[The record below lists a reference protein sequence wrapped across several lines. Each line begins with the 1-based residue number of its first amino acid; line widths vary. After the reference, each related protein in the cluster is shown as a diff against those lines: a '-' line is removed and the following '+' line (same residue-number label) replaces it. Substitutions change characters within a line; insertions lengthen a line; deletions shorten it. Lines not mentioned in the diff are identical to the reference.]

1 MTPRLTELPAN
12 PSDDELELA
21 DDLTSSADLL
31 SEKQHY
37 EKTITK
43 DAKELEATFIK
54 AKPFQSDD
62 PTEFLTFKNR
72 DDKRSRYLG
81 DPDLRRAKTKLT
93 MTPEMKTE
101 WRRCRDDI
109 VYFVKTYMRIVHVDH
124 GMVLFKLWEFQERM
138 LRNME
143 HNRFF
148 VSKCPRQVGKSITT
162 AAYILHYMI
171 FNKDK
176 NIGILANKATTSAEI
191 LDRVKKA
198 FRYLPDF
205 LQPGVDEWNK
215 TSIKLDNG
223 CQVSSHATSSSS
235 VRGQSFSMLFID
247 EVAFIER
254 NEWAEFWK
262 STYPTVSSG
271 KKTKVLMVSTPN
283 GMNQFYDIWQ
293 KAVSKQSSFFPFS
306 IHWSDVPGRDEKWKQ
321 ETIGNTSFEDFLQEY
336 ECQFRS
342 STGTL
347 IRSASI
353 EQMINTALE
362 PISKDNDIYIYKE
375 AKKNHKYFCTVD
387 VAEGRG
393 QDYSTAVV
401 MDVSTFP
408 YDVVA
413 VYRSNK
419 VSPLMLPQIL
429 MHLAMRYNKAQIL
442 IEIANQGLLVAK
454 ELYMDLE
461 YENLVQF
468 GGIELG
474 IKQSKRSKAIG
485 CSTLKDLI
493 ELNKLNIN
501 SRLVADE
508 FTTFV
513 EKNLSF
519 AAMEGYHDDLVMA
532 LVVFAYFTTMDE
544 FDNYVDR
551 SLRLPDELF
560 TDQIEQLEEEFM
572 GFIFH
577 DDGVGPIADETD
589 MNMSWLT
596 N

>member
-1 MTPRLTELPAN
+1 MTQKKIEPATN
-12 PSDDELELA
+12 QDGDELDLM
-21 DDLTSSADLL
+21 DDTSSSADLL
-31 SEKQHY
+31 TEKEQY
-37 EKTITK
+37 EKTITE
-43 DAKELEATFIK
+43 DAVELEESFVKAT
-54 AKPFQSDD
+54 PFQCDD
-62 PTEFLTFKNR
+62 PTQFLTFKNR
-72 DDKRSRYLG
+72 DERKSRYLG
-81 DPDLRRAKTKLT
+81 DPDLRRAKTPLK
-93 MTPEMKTE
+93 MTADMVRE
-101 WRRCRDDI
+101 WKRCRDDI
-109 VYFVKTYMRIVHVDH
+109 VYFVKNYMRIVHVDH
-124 GMVLFKLWEFQERM
+124 GMVLFKLWDFQERM

-205 LQPGVDEWNK
+205 LQPGVEEWNK

-247 EVAFIER
+247 EVAFIPR
-254 NEWAEFWK
+254 NEWDEFWK

-293 KAVSKQSSFFPFS
+293 KAVSRKSSFFPFS
-306 IHWSDVPGRDEKWKQ
+306 IHWSDVPGRDENWKA

-342 STGTL
+342 SSGTL
-347 IRSASI
+347 INSAAI
-353 EQMINTALE
+353 ERMINNEIE
-362 PISKDNDIYIYKE
+362 PISKDNDLMIYKE
-375 AKKNHKYFCTVD
+375 AQKNHKYFCTVD

-493 ELNKLNIN
+493 ETDKLVIN

-551 SLRLPDELF
+551 KFRLPDELF
-560 TDQIEQLEEEFM
+560 STEIEQLEEDFM

-577 DDGVGPIADETD
+577 DDGVGPIAEETD
-589 MNMSWLT
+589 VSWMT
-596 N
+596 D

>member
-1 MTPRLTELPAN
+1 MTQKKIEPATN
-12 PSDDELELA
+12 QDGDELDLM
-21 DDLTSSADLL
+21 DDTSSSADLL
-31 SEKQHY
+31 TEKEQY
-37 EKTITK
+37 EKTITE
-43 DAKELEATFIK
+43 DAVELEESFVKAT
-54 AKPFQSDD
+54 PFQCDD
-62 PTEFLTFKNR
+62 PTAFLTFKNR
-72 DDKRSRYLG
+72 DERKSRYLG
-81 DPDLRRAKTKLT
+81 DPDLRRAKTPLK
-93 MTPEMKTE
+93 MNADMIRE
-101 WRRCRDDI
+101 WKRCRDDI
-109 VYFVKTYMRIVHVDH
+109 VYFVKNYMRIVHVDH
-124 GMVLFKLWEFQERM
+124 GMVLFKLWDFQERM

-205 LQPGVDEWNK
+205 LQPGVEEWNK

-247 EVAFIER
+247 EVAFIPR
-254 NEWAEFWK
+254 NEWDEFWK

-293 KAVSKQSSFFPFS
+293 KAVSRKSSFFPFS
-306 IHWSDVPGRDEKWKQ
+306 IHWSDVPGRDENWKA

-342 STGTL
+342 SSGTL
-347 IRSASI
+347 INSAAI
-353 EQMINTALE
+353 ERMINNEIE
-362 PISKDNDIYIYKE
+362 PISKDNDLMIYKE
-375 AKKNHKYFCTVD
+375 AQKNHKYFCTVD

-419 VSPLMLPQIL
+419 ISPLMLPQIL

-493 ELNKLNIN
+493 ETDKLVIN

-551 SLRLPDELF
+551 KFRLPDELF
-560 TDQIEQLEEEFM
+560 STEIEQLEEDFM

-577 DDGVGPIADETD
+577 DDGVGPIAEETD
-589 MNMSWLT
+589 ISWMT
-596 N
+596 D

>member
-1 MTPRLTELPAN
+1 MTQKQTEQQVELDDAGLEDDGSTKDVLT
-12 PSDDELELA
+12 D
-21 DDLTSSADLL
+21 
-31 SEKQHY
+31 KQQY

-43 DAKELEATFIK
+43 DAKELEATFVK
-54 AKPFQSDD
+54 ASSFQSDNPED
-62 PTEFLTFKNR
+62 FLTFKNR
-72 DDKRSRYLG
+72 NDRRTRYMG
-81 DPDLRRAKTKLT
+81 DPDLRRAKTSLK
-93 MTPEMKTE
+93 MTTEMARE

-109 VYFVKTYMRIVHVDH
+109 VYFVKNYMRIVHVDH
-124 GMVLFKLWEFQERM
+124 GMVLFKLWHFQERM

-143 HNRFF
+143 ENRFF

-162 AAYILHYMI
+162 AAFILHYMV

-176 NIGILANKATTSAEI
+176 NIGILANKASTSAEI

-205 LQPGVDEWNK
+205 LQPGAEEWNK

-247 EVAFIER
+247 EVAFIPR
-254 NEWAEFWK
+254 NEWDEFWK

-293 KAVSKQSSFFPFS
+293 KAVAKKSSFFPFS
-306 IHWSDVPGRDEKWKQ
+306 IHWSDVPGRDEQWKL

-342 STGTL
+342 SSGTL
-347 IRSASI
+347 IKSSKI
-353 EQMINTALE
+353 EDIINFALDPISNENDFYVYKE
-362 PISKDNDIYIYKE
+362 PIKGRD
-375 AKKNHKYFCTVD
+375 YFIAVD

-401 MDVSTFP
+401 MDVTGFP
-408 YDVVA
+408 YEVVG

-419 VSPLMLPQIL
+419 VSPLMLPHIL
-429 MHLAMRYNKAQIL
+429 LHMATRYNKAQIL

-454 ELYMDLE
+454 ELYLDLE

-474 IKQSKRSKAIG
+474 IKQSKRSKSIG
-485 CSTLKDLI
+485 CSTLKDLV
-493 ELNKLNIN
+493 ELDKLVIN
-501 SRLVADE
+501 SRLIGDE

-513 EKNLSF
+513 EKNLTF

-544 FDNYVDR
+544 FDNYVSR
-551 SLRLPDELF
+551 KQRLPDELF
-560 TDQIEQLEEEFM
+560 TDQIEQLEDEFM
-572 GFIFH
+572 VSIFL
-577 DDGVGPIADETD
+577 DDGVSPMAEEIDVG
-589 MNMSWLT
+589 WLT
-596 N
+596 YH

>member
-1 MTPRLTELPAN
+1 MTQKLTEPQVEL
-12 PSDDELELA
+12 DDAGL
-21 DDLTSSADLL
+21 DDDGTTNDLL
-31 SEKQHY
+31 TEKQQY

-43 DAKELEATFIK
+43 DAKELEATFVK
-54 AKPFQSDD
+54 ASAFQSED
-62 PTEFLTFKNR
+62 PSDFLTFKNR
-72 DDKRSRYLG
+72 NERRTRYLG
-81 DPDLRRAKTKLT
+81 DPDLRRAGNPLR
-93 MTPEMKTE
+93 MTGDMARE

-109 VYFVKTYMRIVHVDH
+109 VYFVKNYMRIVHVDH
-124 GMVLFKLWEFQERM
+124 GMVLFKLWHFQEKM

-143 HNRFF
+143 YNRFF

-162 AAYILHYMI
+162 AAFILHYMI

-176 NIGILANKATTSAEI
+176 NIGILANKASTSAEI

-205 LQPGVDEWNK
+205 LQPGCVEWNK

-247 EVAFIER
+247 EVAFIPR
-254 NEWAEFWK
+254 NEWDEFWK

-293 KAVSKQSSFFPFS
+293 KAVAKKSSFFPFS
-306 IHWSDVPGRDEKWKQ
+306 IHWSDVPGRDEQWKQ
-321 ETIGNTSFEDFLQEY
+321 ETIGNTSLEDFLQEY

-342 STGTL
+342 SSGTL
-347 IRSASI
+347 IKSQKI
-353 EQMINTALE
+353 EEMINFALD
-362 PISKDNDIYIYKE
+362 PISTENDFNVYKE
-375 AKKNHKYFCTVD
+375 PVKGHHYFCAVD

-393 QDYSTAVV
+393 QDYSTAII

-408 YDVVA
+408 YEVVA

-419 VSPLMLPQIL
+419 VSPLMLPQLLLHI
-429 MHLAMRYNKAQIL
+429 ATRYNKAQIL

-454 ELYMDLE
+454 ELYLDLE

-485 CSTLKDLI
+485 CSTLKDLV
-493 ELNKLNIN
+493 ELNKLVIN
-501 SRLVADE
+501 SRLIADE

-551 SLRLPDELF
+551 RQRLPDELF
-560 TDQIEQLEEEFM
+560 TKEFEQLEDEFM
-572 GFIFH
+572 VTIFQ
-577 DDGVGPIADETD
+577 DDGVSPIADETD
-589 MNMSWLT
+589 VSWMT
-596 N
+596 F

>member
-1 MTPRLTELPAN
+1 MTQKKTEPVTDPDEMDLM
-12 PSDDELELA
+12 DD
-21 DDLTSSADLL
+21 TSSSADLL
-31 SEKQHY
+31 TEKEQY
-37 EKTITK
+37 EKTITD
-43 DAKELEATFIK
+43 DAVELEESFVKAT
-54 AKPFQSDD
+54 PFQSDD
-62 PTEFLTFKNR
+62 PTSFLTFKNR
-72 DDKRSRYLG
+72 DERKSRYLG
-81 DPDLRRAKTKLT
+81 DPDLRRAKTPLK
-93 MTPEMKTE
+93 MNADMVRE
-101 WRRCRDDI
+101 WKRCRDDI
-109 VYFVKTYMRIVHVDH
+109 VYFVKNYMRIVHVDH
-124 GMVLFKLWEFQERM
+124 GMVLFKLWDFQERM

-205 LQPGVDEWNK
+205 LQPGVEEWNK

-247 EVAFIER
+247 EVAFIPR
-254 NEWAEFWK
+254 NEWDEFWK

-293 KAVSKQSSFFPFS
+293 KAVSRKSSFFPFS
-306 IHWSDVPGRDEKWKQ
+306 IHWSDVPGRDENWKA

-342 STGTL
+342 SSGTL
-347 IRSASI
+347 INSAAI
-353 EQMINTALE
+353 ERMINHEIE
-362 PISKDNDIYIYKE
+362 PISKDNDLFIYKE
-375 AKKNHKYFCTVD
+375 AIKNHKYFCTVD

-429 MHLAMRYNKAQIL
+429 LHLAMRYNKAQIL

-493 ELNKLNIN
+493 ETDKLVIN

-544 FDNYVDR
+544 FENYVDR
-551 SLRLPDELF
+551 KFRLPDELF
-560 TDQIEQLEEEFM
+560 ANEIEQLEEDFM

-577 DDGVGPIADETD
+577 DDGVGPIAEETD
-589 MNMSWLT
+589 ISWMT
-596 N
+596 D

>member
-1 MTPRLTELPAN
+1 MTQMQTEQPVNSEEELDLE
-12 PSDDELELA
+12 DDGTST
-21 DDLTSSADLL
+21 DLYTD
-31 SEKQHY
+31 KQQY
-37 EKTITK
+37 EKTITQ

-54 AKPFQSDD
+54 AKAFQSTD
-62 PTEFLTFKNR
+62 PTDFLTYKNR
-72 DDKRSRYLG
+72 DDRGSRYLG
-81 DPDLRRAKTKLT
+81 DPDLRRADKPLK
-93 MTPEMKTE
+93 MTADMVRE

-109 VYFVKTYMRIVHVDH
+109 VYFVRTYMRIVHVDH
-124 GMVLFKLWEFQERM
+124 GMVLFNMWGFQEKM

-171 FNKDK
+171 FNKEK
-176 NIGILANKATTSAEI
+176 NIGILANKASTSAEI

-205 LQPGVDEWNK
+205 LQPGVSTWNK
-215 TSIKLDNG
+215 TGIELDNG
-223 CQVSSHATSSSS
+223 CKVSSHATSSSS

-254 NEWAEFWK
+254 NEWDEFWK

-293 KAVSKQSSFFPFS
+293 KAVSRKSSFFPFS
-306 IHWSDVPGRDEKWKQ
+306 IHWSDVPGRDEAWKI
-321 ETIGNTSFEDFLQEY
+321 ETIGNTSLEDFMQEY

-342 STGTL
+342 SSGTL
-347 IRSASI
+347 INSGYI
-353 EQMINTALE
+353 EDMINNALD
-362 PISKDNDIYIYKE
+362 PISKDNDLYIYKE
-375 AKKNHKYFCTVD
+375 AKPNHKYFCTVD

-408 YDVVA
+408 YDIVA

-429 MHLAMRYNKAQIL
+429 MHVAMRYNKAQIL

-485 CSTLKDLI
+485 CSTLKDLV
-493 ELNKLNIN
+493 ERDKLRIN

-519 AAMEGYHDDLVMA
+519 AAMDGYHDDLVMA

-544 FDNYVDR
+544 FENYVDR
-551 SLRLPDELF
+551 RVRLPDELF
-560 TDQIEQLEEEFM
+560 TDQIEQLEEDFM

-577 DDGVGPIADETD
+577 DDGVGPIADEMDVNLSWMTD
-589 MNMSWLT
+589 
-596 N
+596 

>member
-1 MTPRLTELPAN
+1 MTQKLTEPEIDPAAL
-12 PSDDELELA
+12 DD
-21 DDLTSSADLL
+21 DGTTSDLL
-31 SEKQHY
+31 SDKQQY

-43 DAKELEATFIK
+43 DAKELEATFVK
-54 AKPFQSDD
+54 ATAFQSED
-62 PTEFLTFKNR
+62 PSDFLTFKNR
-72 DDKRSRYLG
+72 NERRTRYLG
-81 DPDLRRAKTKLT
+81 DPDLRRAGQPLK
-93 MTPEMKTE
+93 MTAEMARE

-109 VYFVKTYMRIVHVDH
+109 VYFVKNYMRIVHVDH
-124 GMVLFKLWEFQERM
+124 GMVLFKLWHFQERM

-143 HNRFF
+143 MNRFF

-162 AAYILHYMI
+162 AAFILHYMI

-176 NIGILANKATTSAEI
+176 NIGILANKASTSAEI

-205 LQPGVDEWNK
+205 LQPGCVEWNK

-247 EVAFIER
+247 EVAFIPR
-254 NEWAEFWK
+254 NEWDEFWK

-293 KAVSKQSSFFPFS
+293 KAVAKKSSFFPFA
-306 IHWSDVPGRDEKWKQ
+306 IHWSDVPGRDEQWKQ

-342 STGTL
+342 SSGTL
-347 IRSASI
+347 IKSSKI
-353 EQMINTALE
+353 EDILKSEVE
-362 PISKDNDIYIYKE
+362 PISNENNFYVYKE
-375 AKKNHKYFCTVD
+375 PVKGHHYFVTVD

-401 MDVSTFP
+401 IDVTGFP
-408 YDVVA
+408 YEVVG
-413 VYRSNK
+413 VYRSNT

-429 MHLAMRYNKAQIL
+429 LHMATRYNKAQIL
-442 IEIANQGLLVAK
+442 IEIANQGMLVAK
-454 ELYMDLE
+454 ELYLDLE

-485 CSTLKDLI
+485 CSTLKDLV
-493 ELNKLNIN
+493 ELDKLTIN
-501 SRLVADE
+501 SRLIADE

-551 SLRLPDELF
+551 RQRLPEELF
-560 TDQIEQLEEEFM
+560 IEQIEQLEDEFM
-572 GFIFH
+572 VSIFH
-577 DDGVGPIADETD
+577 DDGVSPMAEEMDL
-589 MNMSWLT
+589 SWVT
-596 N
+596 T

>member
-1 MTPRLTELPAN
+1 MTQKKIEPATN
-12 PSDDELELA
+12 QDGDELDLM
-21 DDLTSSADLL
+21 DDTSSSADLL
-31 SEKQHY
+31 TEKEQY
-37 EKTITK
+37 EKTITD
-43 DAKELEATFIK
+43 DAVELEESFVKAT
-54 AKPFQSDD
+54 PFQCDD

-72 DDKRSRYLG
+72 DERKSRYLG
-81 DPDLRRAKTKLT
+81 DPDLRRAKTPLK
-93 MTPEMKTE
+93 MNADMIRE
-101 WRRCRDDI
+101 WKRCRDDI
-109 VYFVKTYMRIVHVDH
+109 VYFVKNYMRIVHVDH
-124 GMVLFKLWEFQERM
+124 GMVLFKLWDFQERM

-205 LQPGVDEWNK
+205 LQPGVEEWNK

-247 EVAFIER
+247 EVAFIPR
-254 NEWAEFWK
+254 NEWDEFWK

-293 KAVSKQSSFFPFS
+293 KAVSRKSSFFPFS
-306 IHWSDVPGRDEKWKQ
+306 IHWSDVPGRDENWKA

-342 STGTL
+342 SSGTL
-347 IRSASI
+347 INSAAI
-353 EQMINTALE
+353 ERMINNEIE
-362 PISKDNDIYIYKE
+362 PISKDNDLMIYKD

-493 ELNKLNIN
+493 ETDKLVIN

-551 SLRLPDELF
+551 KFRLPDELF
-560 TDQIEQLEEEFM
+560 SNEIEQLEEDFM

-577 DDGVGPIADETD
+577 DDGVGPIAEEMDVSWMTD
-589 MNMSWLT
+589 
-596 N
+596 